1 MAKYLTLTEN
11 DRMILDSYKVTMNG
25 LSQYLGEGYELI
37 LHSLEDL
44 EHSVIKIINGH
55 YTGRVE
61 GAPITD
67 LALTMLDNI
76 RQKKEPEALCYFNKK
91 NGNTLKSAT
100 IPILGENRRIIGLLC
115 INFHMSLS
123 FSSFLAQFT
132 PNSSDS
138 SAGIME
144 TFSDNVEDL
153 ISAALEDTKTRI
165 LADSSISSSNKNK
178 EIISLLYKKGIFSM
192 KDSVLKVAAGLG
204 ISKNTVYL
212 HLRNLEKQTASD
224 TGNGTAVK

>member
-1 MAKYLTLTEN
+1 
-11 DRMILDSYKVTMNG
+11 
-25 LSQYLGEGYELI
+25 
-37 LHSLEDL
+37 
-44 EHSVIKIINGH
+44 
-55 YTGRVE
+55 
-61 GAPITD
+61 
-67 LALTMLDNI
+67 
-76 RQKKEPEALCYFNKK
+76 
-91 NGNTLKSAT
+91 
-100 IPILGENRRIIGLLC
+100 
-115 INFHMSLS
+115 MSLS

-132 PNSSDS
+132 PNSSGS

-178 EIISLLYKKGIFSM
+178 EIISLLYKKGIFNM